1 MKNWFSSSYFGILLS
16 FSNITCLTGS
26 GSDAR
31 RNSCHAQQ
39 APPDRELSMS
49 QQSHIRRTAVRIRS
63 VESAPNVPR
72 GVSAHAAPRRAVPNT
87 NTHLS
92 SFLGG
97 CVPSWTR
104 VVNLLVWDGLIGVRR
119 NHSEILDQLPAAY
132 TKHTRVFP
140 TMIYTTHK
148 TCKCSCKIF
157 LFLAGDI

>member
-1 MKNWFSSSYFGILLS
+1 
-16 FSNITCLTGS
+16 
-26 GSDAR
+26 
-31 RNSCHAQQ
+31 
-39 APPDRELSMS
+39 MS

-119 NHSEILDQLPAAY
+119 NLNTTQKYWTSYPQL
-132 TKHTRVFP
+132 TL
-140 TMIYTTHK
+140 TTLASSLPWFIPHIK
-148 TCKCSCKIF
+148 LATVLRYSCFLQVSFKYIRSHFSQVPKYCSCCRVSLLTNITWTF
-157 LFLAGDI
+157 V